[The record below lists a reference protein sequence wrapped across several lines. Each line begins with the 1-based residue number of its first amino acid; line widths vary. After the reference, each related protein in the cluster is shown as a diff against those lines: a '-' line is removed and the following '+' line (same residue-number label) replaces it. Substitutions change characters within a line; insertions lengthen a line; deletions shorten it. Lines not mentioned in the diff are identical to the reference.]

1 MNTTVANKTIV
12 PETYPLLKD
21 PFEGK
26 ASMTQVGELTTYGVS
41 TAYTP
46 VAWNNATEYGMDGLM
61 STIKSVAQGI
71 SSFRFMNTI

>member
-46 VAWNNATEYGMDGLM
+46 VAWNNAT
-61 STIKSVAQGI
+61 
-71 SSFRFMNTI
+71 